1 MGAEN
6 VIKTGNITAANN
18 QTTGVGN
25 NNFNPALS
33 QNIQYGR
40 VTTVNPDRSIQYEII
55 QNSLQVSNLVNK
67 TIVTGKA
74 LNFNPN
80 FTRLPEIGEIV
91 PLIKGPSKTVGS
103 PSNQYDQSTYYILG
117 PISVQMTVDDNK
129 VPQNVPQPQQND
141 LLNYKLNELGI
152 NG

>member
-6 VIKTGNITAANN
+6 VIRTGNITAANN

-25 NNFNPALS
+25 NNFNPILS

-40 VTTVNPDRSIQYEII
+40 VTAVNADRSIQYEII
-55 QNSLQVSNLVNK
+55 QNSLQVSNLVNN
-67 TIVTGKA
+67 TVITGKA

-91 PLIKGPSKTVGS
+91 PLIKGPSKTVGA

-129 VPQNVPQPQQND
+129 VPQNIPQPQENSVK
-141 LLNYKLNELGI
+141 NYKLNEIGV
-152 NG
+152 

>member
-40 VTTVNPDRSIQYEII
+40 VTAVNPDRSIQYEII

-67 TIVTGKA
+67 TVVTGKA

-129 VPQNVPQPQQND
+129 VPQNIPQPQENSVK
-141 LLNYKLNELGI
+141 NYKLNEIGV
-152 NG
+152 

>member
-40 VTTVNPDRSIQYEII
+40 VTAVNPDRSINYEII
-55 QNSLQVSNLVNK
+55 QNNLSLSSALRIICLEENK
-67 TIVTGKA
+67 
-74 LNFNPN
+74 
-80 FTRLPEIGEIV
+80 
-91 PLIKGPSKTVGS
+91 
-103 PSNQYDQSTYYILG
+103 
-117 PISVQMTVDDNK
+117 SVLTAENWIIFICQ
-129 VPQNVPQPQQND
+129 
-141 LLNYKLNELGI
+141 
-152 NG
+152 